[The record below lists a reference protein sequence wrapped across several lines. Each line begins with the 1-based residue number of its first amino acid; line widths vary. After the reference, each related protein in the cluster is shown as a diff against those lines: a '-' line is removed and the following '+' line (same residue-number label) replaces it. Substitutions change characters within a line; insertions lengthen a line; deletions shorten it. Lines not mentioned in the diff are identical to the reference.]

1 MIIRPIPSV
10 KRIYRKQ
17 VKENHEMRLNQYI
30 SSSGL
35 CSRRV
40 ADQWIK
46 EGKVKVNGEIAVL
59 GTQVNEGD
67 QVEVN
72 GQLITPKQKKVYL
85 AFNKPVGITTTT
97 DQSIQGNI
105 VDYINY
111 KERVFPIGRLDKD
124 SSGLILLTNDG
135 SIVNELLDEAN
146 QLEKDYIVTVNKNI
160 KAAFLEKMEN
170 GVEIYNPVRNE
181 YVITK
186 PAKIEKINNRT
197 FKITLTQGLNRQI
210 RRMCSKLDYRVRTL
224 KRIRFVNIH
233 LADLKVGAWRY
244 LSENELN
251 QLFSKINRKLD

>member
-1 MIIRPIPSV
+1 
-10 KRIYRKQ
+10 
-17 VKENHEMRLNQYI
+17 MRLNQYI